1 MLSEHTS
8 PGSAAGFGYQ
18 FQRALHWL
26 ARSPAGYRVGIETD
40 DDVSVRTASDLP
52 HALEQDKHSIRGQT
66 NPFADRSIG
75 LWKTLSIWVSAVSDG
90 ELIVKE
96 AILLLATNGSVS
108 PGLATQIAAAEDDT
122 SAKSCIDALEVVGEN
137 PSETIRPYVEIVLDS
152 SRRAAL
158 VQVIRRCKLIDGND
172 ASAGDSL
179 IGEIASVLQLPAW
192 HSAQADSV
200 VEELLGWMHRCALEC
215 WRSGKQYW
223 VERDHFVNQ
232 LHAILDRRHR
242 AKARERAENLLPVDD
257 VSLGAHRGKGF
268 VRQLHLITD
277 DATLVDGAI
286 RDFLRCGIEKLRLSA
301 EGNITDDDWL
311 ALESELIS
319 RWQKIHPRILR
330 MSREKS
336 EEDQGFEVFVET
348 TEGHRARLAG
358 QETEQTYLTSGTYHR
373 LANTAVV
380 GWHPRFREM
389 LGARF

>member
-1 MLSEHTS
+1 MLSEHTAS
-8 PGSAAGFGYQ
+8 ASAAGFGYQ

-52 HALEQDKHSIRGQT
+52 HALEQDKHSSSGQS

-90 ELIVKE
+90 EVVAKE
-96 AILLLATNGSVS
+96 AIFLLATNGSVS
-108 PGLATQIAAAEDDT
+108 PGLVTKIAAADDDEST
-122 SAKSCIDALEVVGEN
+122 NACIDALGLVGAD
-137 PSETIRPYVEIVLDS
+137 PSETIRPYAEIVLAS
-152 SRRAAL
+152 GRRAAL
-158 VQVIRRCKLIDGND
+158 AQVIRRCKLIDAQD
-172 ASAGDSL
+172 ASAGNAL
-179 IGEIASVLQLPAW
+179 ISEIASVLQLPAW
-192 HSAQADSV
+192 HSPQADSI
-200 VEELLGWMHRCALEC
+200 VEELLGWMHRCALDC

-242 AKARERAENLLPVDD
+242 AKARERAEHLLPVDD
-257 VSLGAHRGKGF
+257 DSLGAHRGKGF

-277 DATLVDGAI
+277 DTTLVDGAI

-311 ALESELIS
+311 ALEADLVS
-319 RWQKIHPRILR
+319 RWKKIHPRILR

-373 LANTAVV
+373 LADAAIV
-380 GWHPRFREM
+380 GWHPRFLEM
-389 LGARF
+389 LAAEF